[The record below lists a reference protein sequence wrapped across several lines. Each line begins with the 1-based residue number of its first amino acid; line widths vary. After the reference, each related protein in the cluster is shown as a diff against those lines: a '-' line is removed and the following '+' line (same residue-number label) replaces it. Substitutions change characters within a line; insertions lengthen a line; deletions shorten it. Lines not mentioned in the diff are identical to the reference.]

1 MMPSPEGGGG
11 KAHDPLA
18 QTMRQTAREIF
29 IYALRE
35 ASIEGAFHRHVHLD
49 RGVLRVGEDLYDL
62 SDGRRVFAVALGK
75 AAYPMMAC
83 LQAQLGALLTG
94 IAVGPTEAAEHR
106 LGVQYF
112 RGGHPVP
119 NAESWRAAEAVLR
132 ALKQQGPGALVIFMV
147 SGGGSALLEKPV
159 SDDISLDDLVETY
172 GKLVVSGAT
181 IVEINAIR
189 KHLSAVK
196 GGRLARAA
204 APAQQVSILVSD
216 VPDQAPD
223 ALASGP
229 SMPDSSTVAECYRVA
244 EKYGL
249 LPQLPNP
256 VRQLFARRTLEE
268 TPKPGDEAF
277 ARSRWWTVLSN
288 AEVRQAAAAAAA
300 RAGFAVTVD
309 NSCDDWDYARAADYL
324 LQRLRELRRGVS
336 RVCLISGGEVTV
348 RVENGGQGGRN
359 QQFALYCA
367 QKIAGESVTILSAGT
382 DGIDGNS
389 PATGAV
395 VDGTTVERARGKGLD
410 AAAALAK
417 FDAFPFFDALGDTVR
432 TGPTGNN
439 LRDVRVLLA
448 Y

>member
-1 MMPSPEGGGG
+1 MMPPHDAGGRQ
-11 KAHDPLA
+11 ADSA
-18 QTMRQTAREIF
+18 VTQQMRQTAREIF
-29 IYALRE
+29 LDALRE
-35 ASIEGAFHRHVHLD
+35 ASIAGAFRRHVHLD
-49 RGVLRVGEDLYDL
+49 RSVLRIGDDLYDL
-62 SDGRRVFAVALGK
+62 SGERRVFAVALGK
-75 AAYPMMAC
+75 AAYTMMDC
-83 LQAQLGALLTG
+83 LHAHLGARLAG
-94 IAVGPTEAAEHR
+94 IAVGATEAAEHR

-119 NAESWRAAEAVLR
+119 NAKSWQAAEAGLR
-132 ALKQQGPGALVIFMV
+132 ALQQQGPAALVIFLV
-147 SGGGSALLEKPV
+147 SGGGSALLEKPI
-159 SDDISLDDLVETY
+159 SDDISLDDLIATY

-196 GGRLARAA
+196 GGRLAKAA

-216 VPDQAPD
+216 VPDDAPD

-229 SMPDSSTVAECYRVA
+229 TMPDSSTVADCYRVA
-244 EKYGL
+244 EKHGL
-249 LPQLPNP
+249 PAQLPDS
-256 VRQLFARRTLEE
+256 VRRLFAGRALEE
-268 TPKPGDEAF
+268 TPKAGDDAF

-288 AEVRQAAAAAAA
+288 AEVRQAAANAAA
-300 RAGFAVTVD
+300 RAGFAVTID
-309 NSCDDWDYARAADYL
+309 NSCDDRDYASAADYL
-324 LQRLRELRRGVS
+324 LSRLRELRQGVS

-348 RVENGGQGGRN
+348 RVQDGGQGGRN
-359 QQFALYCA
+359 QQLALYCA
-367 QKIAGESVTILSAGT
+367 PKISGENVTVLSAGT

-395 VDGTTVERARGKGLD
+395 VDGTTLERAREKGLD

-417 FDAFPFFDALGDTVR
+417 FDAFPFFDALGDAMV

-439 LRDVRVLLA
+439 LRDLRVLLA

>member
-1 MMPSPEGGGG
+1 MQSPSEAGGRP
-11 KAHDPLA
+11 ADLA
-18 QTMRQTAREIF
+18 QAQQMRQSAREIF
-29 IYALRE
+29 LYALHE
-35 ASIEGAFHRHVHLD
+35 ASIASAFLRHVHLD
-49 RGVLRVGEDLYDL
+49 RGVLRVGEDLYDV
-62 SDGRRVFAVALGK
+62 SEGRRVFAVAVGK
-75 AAYPMMAC
+75 AAYSMTDC
-83 LQAQLGALLTG
+83 LHAQLGARMTG
-94 IAVGPTEAAEHR
+94 MAVGATEAAEHR

-119 NAESWRAAEAVLR
+119 NGESWQAAEVVLR
-132 ALKQQGPGALVIFMV
+132 ALKQQGPAALVIFLV

-159 SDDISLDDLVETY
+159 SDDISLDDLMATY
-172 GKLVVSGAT
+172 QTLVLSGAT

-216 VPDQAPD
+216 VPDNAPD

-229 SMPDSSTVAECYRVA
+229 TMPDSSTVEDCYRVA
-244 EKYGL
+244 EKYEL
-249 LPQLPNP
+249 LPQLPES
-256 VRQLFARRTLEE
+256 VRRLFAERRLEE
-268 TPKPGDEAF
+268 TPKAGDEAF
-277 ARSRWWTVLSN
+277 VRSRWWTVLSN
-288 AEVRQAAAAAAA
+288 AQVRQAAAAAAA
-300 RAGFAVTVD
+300 RAGFAVTID
-309 NSCDDWDYARAADYL
+309 NSCDDWDYAAAGDYL
-324 LQRLRELRRGVS
+324 LGRLRELRQGVS

-348 RVENGGQGGRN
+348 RVQDGGQGGRN

-367 QKIAGESVTILSAGT
+367 RKIVGENVTILSAGT
-382 DGIDGNS
+382 DGMDGNS

-395 VDGTTVERARGKGLD
+395 VDGTTGERARAKGLD

-417 FDAFPFFDALGDTVR
+417 FDAFPFLEAIGDAIV

-439 LRDVRVLLA
+439 LRDLRVLLA

>member
-1 MMPSPEGGGG
+1 
-11 KAHDPLA
+11 
-18 QTMRQTAREIF
+18 
-29 IYALRE
+29 
-35 ASIEGAFHRHVHLD
+35 VHLD
-49 RGVLRVGEDLYDL
+49 RSVLRIGEDLYDL
-62 SDGRRVFAVALGK
+62 SEERRIFAVAIGK
-75 AAYPMMAC
+75 AAYSMMDG
-83 LQAQLGALLTG
+83 LHGQLGTRMAG
-94 IAVGPTEAAEHR
+94 IAVGATEAAEQG

-112 RGGHPVP
+112 RGGHPAP
-119 NAESWRAAEAVLR
+119 NRESWQAAETVLR
-132 ALKQQGPGALVIFMV
+132 ALKQQGPAALVIFLV
-147 SGGGSALLEKPV
+147 SGGGSALLEKPI
-159 SDDISLDDLVETY
+159 SDDISLDDLAAAY
-172 GKLVVSGAT
+172 SKLVLSGGT
-181 IVEINAIR
+181 IVEINALR

-216 VPDQAPD
+216 VPDNAPD

-229 SMPDSSTVAECYRVA
+229 TMPDASTVKDCYRIA

-249 LPQLPNP
+249 LPQLPES
-256 VRQLFARRTLEE
+256 VRRLFAERKLEE
-268 TPKPGDEAF
+268 TPKAGDEAF

-300 RAGFAVTVD
+300 RAGFAITVD
-309 NSCDDWDYARAADYL
+309 NSCDDWDYAAAADYL
-324 LQRLRELRRGVS
+324 LGRLRELRQGVS

-348 RVENGGQGGRN
+348 RVEDGGVGGRN

-367 QKIAGESVTILSAGT
+367 SKIAGQNVTILSAGT

-395 VDGTTVERARGKGLD
+395 VDGSTAERARASGLD
-410 AAAALAK
+410 AAAALAR
-417 FDAFPFFDALGDTVR
+417 FDAFPFFTALGDAIV

-439 LRDVRVLLA
+439 LRDLRVMLA

>member
-1 MMPSPEGGGG
+1 MPPHDGGGRQ
-11 KAHDPLA
+11 ADSA
-18 QTMRQTAREIF
+18 VTQQMRQTARDIF
-29 IYALRE
+29 LHALRE
-35 ASIEGAFHRHVHLD
+35 ASIAGAFRRHVHLD
-49 RGVLRVGEDLYDL
+49 RSVLRIGEDLYDL
-62 SDGRRVFAVALGK
+62 SGERRVFAVAIGK
-75 AAYPMMAC
+75 AAYTMMDC
-83 LQAQLGALLTG
+83 LHAQLGALAG
-94 IAVGPTEAAEHR
+94 IAVGATEAAEHR

-119 NAESWRAAEAVLR
+119 NAESWRAAEAMLR
-132 ALKQQGPGALVIFMV
+132 ALKQQGPAALVIFLM
-147 SGGGSALLEKPV
+147 SGGGSALLEKPIN
-159 SDDISLDDLVETY
+159 DDISLDDLIATY

-196 GGRLARAA
+196 GGRLAKAA

-216 VPDQAPD
+216 VPDDAPD

-229 SMPDSSTVAECYRVA
+229 TMPDSSTVADCYRVA
-244 EKYGL
+244 EGYD
-249 LPQLPNP
+249 LPAQLPES
-256 VRQLFARRTLEE
+256 VRRLFAGRALEE
-268 TPKPGDEAF
+268 TPKADDEAF

-300 RAGFAVTVD
+300 SAGFAVTID
-309 NSCDDWDYARAADYL
+309 NSCDDRDYVSAADYL
-324 LQRLRELRRGVS
+324 LGRLRELRQGVS

-348 RVENGGQGGRN
+348 RVQNGGQGGRN
-359 QQFALYCA
+359 QQLALYCA
-367 QKIAGESVTILSAGT
+367 PKVSGGNVTLLSAGT

-389 PATGAV
+389 PATGAL
-395 VDGTTVERARGKGLD
+395 VDGTTLERAREKGLD

-417 FDAFPFFDALGDTVR
+417 FDAFPFFDALGDAII

-439 LRDVRVLLA
+439 LRDLRVLLA